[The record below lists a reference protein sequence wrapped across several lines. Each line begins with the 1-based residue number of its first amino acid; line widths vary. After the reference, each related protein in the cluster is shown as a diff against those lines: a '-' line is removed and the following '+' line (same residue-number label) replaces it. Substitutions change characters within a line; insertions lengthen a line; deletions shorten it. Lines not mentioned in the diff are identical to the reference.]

1 MKLIATFGAA
11 VAAAICASA
20 ASTDPASVVERWSDA
35 ATHPKIIDINFSDT
49 TWPDSW
55 QGETGRDCP
64 SFADGG
70 YVNAVID
77 VNANGGDAVKY
88 PVVFHNCTFATNAT
102 NNGFGGTT
110 AAFAR
115 QYYIGEKPSG
125 NSASTYN
132 NWTVAGHT
140 EYLEDNIVRDA
151 SGNPTHGEAG
161 FVQMCRDA
169 SADGKTSLHGWMEI
183 DHIPYVDRVQWSWS
197 STSWGR
203 GIKCDVKIGDGPWK
217 PLVWMGS
224 ERQKQGWTVFS
235 DQGYFM
241 ENVIDAK
248 DVSLRWRVWDGE
260 DLSNPVQTD
269 ADGNCPF
276 TTALNPLGMMQAPRV
291 HKVKIF
297 GTEITAEQTKYAR
310 EHMVNDPGTLS
321 DLSEFG
327 GGSSSPAPDDK
338 AEVVLFMV
346 AQDGSGDFAK
356 IQDAIDAVPAGKRGL
371 IYIRPGVYEENLY
384 AGRKGEA
391 ERFISLIGEDRET
404 VILTS
409 GIGRG
414 NDNTKTFNDCAALN
428 IYSPRFY
435 AENLTIRNTAGE
447 SAGQAEALFTGAD
460 AHVFKNCRLSGYQD
474 TYKANVGSRGYFRD
488 CLIEGTVDFIYDAG
502 LEWFD
507 NCEIRARKASKGGYL
522 TAPGGSAMAM
532 SRVLFPELSQP
543 YFYPGLF
550 FDGCT
555 LTAEEGV
562 AASSFS
568 LGRPWQENSGSMFL
582 NCFLGNHISAAG
594 WTPWGGSENSSSLY
608 EYRSMNPDGTL
619 ADVSRRASFSR
630 QATEAEVEAYMNPA
644 FLFGNFSKVP
654 FDYEK
659 ILKAPSAP
667 AGFHLTD
674 GRFTWEA
681 DEDAAAYIV
690 SRDGVPVLF
699 TSENSYEEYDPAGSY
714 TVRAVSRYG
723 AASSAAEVKEA
734 VRLKAFPTAE
744 GFGKFTSGGRG
755 GRVVTVTS
763 LADDGSA
770 GTLRWAFEQYK
781 NEPLTIVFA
790 VSGQIALTR
799 ELRVNRADWTLA
811 GQTAPGEG
819 IAVTRNKV
827 NLGGSSNFIVR
838 NVRFRIGHKSIAG
851 EVMMEN
857 ALGAENCSNF
867 IFDHCSFGWS
877 VEENMNTADS
887 HFLTVQYSIVH
898 EGLYRGGHSKGDRGY
913 GCQWG
918 GSPATYHHNLLAHNQ
933 SRSCRFNGARGEDH
947 VVFLEYINNVNYNYG
962 NKGGCYGGENT
973 APVASYNG
981 LNSAH
986 ECNFINNYYRRGP
999 ASSGN
1004 QVVFVNSSY
1013 ARSGATSWAP
1023 AKWFVSGNVATASSA
1038 ATADNWSAMTAETYS
1053 LDQIKATERIVPR
1066 NAYYKYGLAG
1076 NQGNYDPSFFMLDD
1090 FESAEDAFNTVVE
1103 KAGTINRD
1111 KVEARVADDA
1121 RAGKVTYGGST
1132 KGKSSGIIDTEADA
1146 EGFFDYSA
1154 DYEVP
1159 ADTDGDGIPDA
1170 WESANGLDPNV
1181 ADGNRRNPEGYT
1193 ALEVYLNSLMG
1204 EEMERVFGENALGTV
1219 SIADSLSYDAAT
1231 RTLTIPDAAV
1241 GGTLSVYASDG
1252 RLLHVARLTAPSAAL
1267 PALPAGPALLRVDSP
1282 RTAPAVLKL
1291 LL

>member
-1 MKLIATFGAA
+1 MATMFAA
-11 VAAAICASA
+11 TAAT
-20 ASTDPASVVERWSDA
+20 TDSASVVERWSDTSA
-35 ATHPKIIDINFSDT
+35 YSKIIDINFSDT
-49 TWPDSW
+49 SWPDSW
-55 QGETGRDCP
+55 KGETGRDCP
-64 SFADGG
+64 SFSDGG
-70 YVNAVID
+70 YVNAIINVS
-77 VNANGGDAVKY
+77 ANGGDGVEY
-88 PVVFHNCTFATNAT
+88 PVVFHNCTFATNASY
-102 NNGFGGTT
+102 NGFGGTT

-115 QYYIGEKPSG
+115 QYYLGEKPSG
-125 NSASTYN
+125 NSAATYN

-140 EYLEDNIVRDA
+140 YYLEDNIVRDA
-151 SGNPTHGEAG
+151 SGVPTHGEAG

-169 SADGKTSLHGWMEI
+169 SVDGKTSLHGWMEI

-241 ENVIDAK
+241 ENVIDAE

-260 DLSNPVQTD
+260 DLSNPVQID
-269 ADGNCPF
+269 ENGVCPF
-276 TTALNPLGMMQAPRV
+276 TVALNPLGMMQAPRV
-291 HKVKIF
+291 HKIKIF
-297 GTEITAEQTKYAR
+297 GTEISADQARYAR
-310 EHMVNDPGTLS
+310 ENIINDPGELS

-327 GGSSSPAPDDK
+327 GATSLPAPDDA
-338 AEVVLFMV
+338 AEVRLFTV

-356 IQDAIDAVPAGKRGL
+356 IQDAIDAVPDGARGL

-384 AGRKGEA
+384 AGREGEA
-391 ERFISLIGEDRET
+391 DRFISLIGENRET

-409 GIGRG
+409 AVGRG
-414 NDNTKTFNDCAALN
+414 HDNTKTFNDCAALN
-428 IYSPRFY
+428 VYTPRFY

-460 AHVFKNCRLSGYQD
+460 AHVFYNCVISGYQD
-474 TYKANVGSRGYFRD
+474 TYKANVGARGYFRD
-488 CLIEGTVDFIYDAG
+488 CLIEGTVDFIYDSG

-550 FDGCT
+550 FANCS
-555 LTAEEGV
+555 LTAEPGV
-562 AASSFS
+562 AASSFT
-568 LGRPWQENSGSMFL
+568 LGRPWQENSGAMFL
-582 NCFLGNHISAAG
+582 NCVLGDHISAAG
-594 WTPWGGSENSSSLY
+594 WTAWNGAENSSSLF
-608 EYRSMNPDGTL
+608 EYRSVNPDGSLT
-619 ADVSRRASFSR
+619 DTSRRASFAR
-630 QATEAEVEAYMNPA
+630 QATETEVGAYMNPT

-659 ILKAPSAP
+659 ILRAPAVP
-667 AGFHLTD
+667 AGFHLAD
-674 GRFTWEA
+674 SRFTWEA
-681 DEDAAAYIV
+681 DADAAGYIV
-690 SRDGVPVLF
+690 SRDGVPVRF
-699 TSENSYEEYDPAGSY
+699 AADNAYEGYDPSRSY

-723 AASSAAEVKEA
+723 AVSAVAEVKEA
-734 VRLKAFPTAE
+734 ARLTAFPSAE
-744 GFGKFTSGGRG
+744 GFGKYTSGGRG
-755 GRVVTVTS
+755 GRVVTVTK
-763 LADDGSA
+763 LDDDGSE

-781 NEPLTIVFA
+781 DEPLTIVFA

-819 IAVTRNKV
+819 IAITRNKV

-838 NVRFRIGHKSIAG
+838 NVRFRIGHKSLAG
-851 EVMMEN
+851 DVMMEN
-857 ALGAENCSNF
+857 ALGAENCANF

-887 HFLTVQYSIVH
+887 HFLTVQYCIVH

-947 VVFLEYINNVNYNYG
+947 VVFLEYVNNVNYNYG
-962 NKGGCYGGENT
+962 GTGGCYGGENT
-973 APVASYNG
+973 APISNYNG

-986 ECNFINNYYRRGP
+986 ECNFMNNYYRRGP
-999 ASSGN
+999 ASNFSN
-1004 QVVFVNSSY
+1004 VVFVNASY
-1013 ARSGATSWAP
+1013 ARDGATSWAP
-1023 AKWFVSGNVATASSA
+1023 SKWFVSGNVATASGI
-1038 ATADNWSAMTAETYS
+1038 ATSDNWVGMTSEHYT
-1053 LDQIKATERIVPR
+1053 LDQIKAEQRIVPR

-1076 NQGNYDPSFFMLDD
+1076 NQGNYDPSLFMLTDIQ
-1090 FESAEDAFNTVVE
+1090 SAEDAFNTVVE

-1111 KVEARVADDA
+1111 KVEARVANDA
-1121 RAGKVTYGGST
+1121 RAGKVTYGGAT

-1146 EGFFDYSA
+1146 EGFFAYA
-1154 DYEVP
+1154 TDYEVP
-1159 ADTDGDGIPDA
+1159 ADTDGDGIPDD
-1170 WESANGLDPNV
+1170 WERANGLDPNV
-1181 ADGNRRNPEGYT
+1181 ADGNRRNAEGYT
-1193 ALEVYLNSLMG
+1193 ALEAYLNSLMG
-1204 EEMERVFGENALGTV
+1204 EVMDCVFGENAIETV
-1219 SIADSLSYDAAT
+1219 SIASEVSYDAAT
-1231 RTLTIPDAAV
+1231 RTLSVPEAAL
-1241 GGTLSVYASDG
+1241 GGTLSVYAADG
-1252 RLLHVARLTAPSAAL
+1252 RLLHVARLTSTAQAL
-1267 PALPAGPALLRVDSP
+1267 PTLPAGPALLRVDSP
-1282 RTAPAVLKL
+1282 RTAPATLKAL
-1291 LL
+1291 L

>member
-1 MKLIATFGAA
+1 MKRFASLG
-11 VAAAICASA
+11 VAAAAVLA
-20 ASTDPASVVERWSDA
+20 AAAANTDPASVVERWSDS

-49 TWPDSW
+49 AWPDSW

-70 YVNAVID
+70 YVNAIID

-88 PVVFHNCTFATNAT
+88 PVVFHNCTFATNASH
-102 NNGFGGTT
+102 NGFAGTT

-125 NSASTYN
+125 NSAATYN

-140 EYLEDNIVRDA
+140 TYLEDNIERDA
-151 SGNPTHGEAG
+151 SGVPTHGEAG

-169 SADGKTSLHGWMEI
+169 SADGVTSLHGWMEI
-183 DHIPYVDRVQWSWS
+183 DHIPYVERVQWSWS

-241 ENVIDAK
+241 ENVINAE

-260 DLSNPVQTD
+260 DFANPVQTD

-276 TTALNPLGMMQAPRV
+276 NVALNPLGQMQAPRV
-291 HKVKIF
+291 HKVKIY
-297 GTEITAEQTKYAR
+297 GTELTADQARFAR
-310 EHMVNDPGTLS
+310 ENMVNDPGVLS

-327 GGSSSPAPDDK
+327 GGTASPAPDDN
-338 AEVVLFMV
+338 AEVRLFMV

-356 IQDAIDAVPAGKRGL
+356 IQDAIDAVPAGARGL

-391 ERFISLIGEDRET
+391 ERFISLIGENRET
-404 VILTS
+404 VIITS
-409 GIGRG
+409 GVGRG
-414 NDNTKTFNDCAALN
+414 NNSGNTFNDCAALN
-428 IYSPRFY
+428 VYTPRFY

-447 SAGQAEALFTGAD
+447 NAGQAEALFTGAD
-460 AHVFKNCRLSGYQD
+460 AHVFNNCRVSGYQD
-474 TYKANVGSRGYFRD
+474 TYKANVGSRGYFRN

-532 SRVLFPELSQP
+532 SRVLFPELSEP

-550 FDGCT
+550 FDNCS
-555 LTAEEGV
+555 LTAEDGV
-562 AASSFS
+562 AAASFT

-582 NCFLGNHISAAG
+582 NCTLGSHIAPAG
-594 WTPWGGSENSSSLY
+594 WTAWSGSENSSSLY
-608 EYRSMNPDGTL
+608 EFRSMNADGTL

-630 QATEAEVEAYMNPA
+630 QAAEAEVEAYMNPA
-644 FLFGNFSKVP
+644 FLFGNFSKTP

-667 AGFHLTD
+667 AGFHID
-674 GRFTWEA
+674 GTRFTWETDDA
-681 DEDAAAYIV
+681 AAAYIV
-690 SRDGVPVLF
+690 MREGVPVLF
-699 TSENSYEEYDPAGSY
+699 TEQNSYDGYAPSARY
-714 TVRAVSRYG
+714 TVKAVSRYG
-723 AASSAAEVKEA
+723 ALSAPAEVKEA
-734 VRLKAFPTAE
+734 VRMLAFPTAE

-781 NEPLTIVFA
+781 DEPLTIVFA

-819 IAVTRNKV
+819 IAITRNKV
-827 NLGGSSNFIVR
+827 NLGGSQNFIVR

-851 EVMMEN
+851 DVMMEN

-947 VVFLEYINNVNYNYG
+947 LVFLEYINNVNYNYG
-962 NKGGCYGGENT
+962 NNGGCYGGENT
-973 APVASYNG
+973 APVSSYNG

-999 ASSGN
+999 ASN
-1004 QVVFVNSSY
+1004 ATKVVFVNASG
-1013 ARSGATSWAP
+1013 ARDGATSWAP
-1023 AKWFVSGNVATASSA
+1023 AKWFVDGNVATASAA
-1038 ATADNWSAMTAETYS
+1038 ATADNWSAMTAELYK
-1053 LDQIKATERIVPR
+1053 LDDIKAAERIVPR
-1066 NAYYKYGLAG
+1066 NAYYKYSLAG
-1076 NQGNYDPSFFMLDD
+1076 NQGNYEPSLYMLKD
-1090 FESAEDAFNTVVE
+1090 FQSAEDAFNTVVE
-1103 KAGTINRD
+1103 TAGTINRD
-1111 KVEARVADDA
+1111 KVEARVANDA
-1121 RAGKVTYGGST
+1121 RTGKVTYGGST

-1146 EGFFDYSA
+1146 EGFFDYAA

-1170 WESANGLDPNV
+1170 WERANGLDPEV
-1181 ADGNRRNPEGYT
+1181 ADQNRRNADGYT

-1204 EEMERVFGENALGTV
+1204 EEMDRVFGADALTTV
-1219 SIADSLSYDAAT
+1219 SIAAEVTYDHAT
-1231 RTLTIPDAAV
+1231 RTLTVPETAV
-1241 GGTLSVYASDG
+1241 GGTLAVYAADG
-1252 RLLHVARLTAPSAAL
+1252 RLLRIERLASTTVTL
-1267 PALPAGPALLRVDSP
+1267 TGLPAGPALLRVEAP
-1282 RTAPAVLKL
+1282 ATAPATLKAL
-1291 LL
+1291 L